1 MHYCMPSLIHFFRA
15 QQESGDGTAFGQLVQ
30 IERKLKTMER
40 KNSILHRW
48 SPTSSRFQ
56 TALHRLQRNRLK
68 TNLEGIL
75 QSGARTEVPL
85 WPDEKICRC
94 GAEED
99 MATGGTPFD
108 DCADEQELH
117 NWTVTNGSSLEDR
130 LNNMDWGIQQKK
142 ANRLTEKNRKKFSAG
157 GVAESR
163 LTNDISPESTPGTG
177 RRRTNTPHSFP
188 HVKYTTQMSVPDQ
201 AELERLRQR
210 INFTD
215 LDERSVGSDSQGR
228 VTAANNQR
236 ELAAENKKPFKFLP
250 LHVNTNKS
258 REAPSAS
265 APATPSI
272 AATAKKQSP
281 GLGLRDAFIPSLP
294 SNDTPR
300 LGRGAERGLLPS
312 REDGRGELSIDSS
325 QVVSK
330 LVQIREYIG
339 KASSMRDDLVEK
351 NDIPANVER
360 LTHLIAH
367 LKEQERSYLRFL
379 QKMLARENEE
389 DEAGTLDSAVG
400 SGSLPESATLNI
412 EVRSSDA
419 SNTTGRVAGRSDQK
433 EELENLRKQH
443 ELLKKMLEQQEQLRA
458 LQGRQAALLTM
469 QHSSQQ
475 ASQTTADTVPTETTG
490 SVSGL
495 SITSELNDELND
507 LIQRFHNQLH
517 DSQTKAAVPDNR
529 RQAASLSLSR
539 EVCRSRSSQPPPPS
553 RSAAS
558 SSFLRPPS
566 LTSLTSVTP
575 TSASAAS
582 AKLTKLQE
590 LQDKKQT
597 MDTILKELHSLRD
610 QTLNN
615 NSCRGGSVSLSSQRS
630 LALGAG
636 PSSDR
641 PSALYREPNGAS
653 AMRRDPSTYHPLT
666 HTQQPQHED
675 VPADKLRKLKEVHKR
690 LNELRELVQYYEQTS
705 DMMVDTVNENV
716 KEEEEEEE
724 VETEEDGSVLETM
737 FDSEQENR
745 RPPITNIRNPQHSG
759 NWTEM
764 NSLTNGRGGGSTN
777 NHADGRLNTECEV
790 NNRSGA
796 ANLRSLNIP
805 SAIGCQYNRPYNQ
818 VKDDDDDDDALEDEE
833 EVRGAGVRDS
843 EGSGSS
849 RRSSLGNEDADF
861 THKVHRLQ
869 TAKQKLRQLQEL
881 VAMVQSD
888 DTDATTADEGIHQQP
903 NNTRGSAAGSSAAKS
918 PRDLTLTD
926 KAREKLYEE
935 KLRQQQQELQQLHEE
950 RQRLMEIQDKIQDL
964 QWACP
969 DLQSSVSSSTV
980 SQQALM
986 RNSPAATSTPA
997 PPPAPAAAPKANAS
1011 PAATA
1016 VLKPTAQAAANA
1028 SVTDNELWCEMRRHQ
1043 ILREELRQRRKH
1055 LESLM
1060 AEHQRR
1066 SGLSDSPYKME
1077 DPEGHAASQPL
1088 SRDERTMATWGGST
1102 PCQLDDDCY
1111 PSEMGAEEEE
1121 EEEEDG
1127 AESSSSDDLQLY
1139 STRKQRSYS
1148 NRKTLGSNVLKPPQ
1162 QFASEA
1168 SGRPSP
1174 RSRAKQ
1180 PQQQSQ
1186 AHGGFSIGGARR
1198 QENLRWAAELSFQ
1211 EGSGSGLASRHWQE
1225 QVGTLQRQLDFSTSM
1240 CQTLLQDQQTLS
1252 YMLQTLLTGPYN
1264 ALPNNLSSPQV
1275 HLVMHQ
1281 LSQCYTQLAWQQN
1294 NAERLK
1300 LVLSDLLRQQ
1310 QQQQQQQQPPS
1321 SSSGQQAQNQG
1332 STSRDSGSACPPLSP
1347 TSLFLP
1353 FTSSMPPSV
1362 NQALN
1367 LPPGLAGFSPL
1378 SSGFNFNPLFP
1389 SAMGEFPQSAGGQ
1402 VSPDNHQQQLDP
1414 NTSVKTEYL
1423 SFPPPLQRSPLN
1435 TVDKRPQRQ
1444 NEGTGSRGHESGW
1457 LNVSQPPAPI
1467 TDSPS
1472 PLPHRGANNS
1482 RPQAF
1487 DQASQESFSSMP
1499 DPADPTIVTKT
1510 FRAGRKASAQA
1521 SLASRDKM
1529 PNSKRRTRLAKGHHK
1544 NTGVESDSVSSTAD
1558 FVQERA
1564 PQPHRQWDQNQ
1575 SLLDKL
1581 TQEKLDTKTKTGNK
1595 PNDLS
1600 SAYAWRTPFL
1610 SNRIACTEA
1619 PDASSDFSLFEA
1631 LRETIYSEVATLI
1644 SQNESR
1650 PHFLIE
1656 LFHELQL
1663 LNTDYLRQRALYT
1676 LQDIVTRH
1684 LTEKSAAEDHASTLG
1699 PVAWA
1704 VGSQSELTPSESL
1717 ATSDGDVSEKNI
1729 RVIKHHEPSKRR
1741 TDAESVDN
1749 ESTLSTTSNLEP
1761 FANDDL
1767 GAGVWSGDVHCP
1779 QIDTQQL
1786 DRQIKAIMTEVIP
1799 FLKEHMD
1806 EVCSYQLLTEV
1817 RRMVLT
1823 LTQQNDESK
1832 EFVLFF
1838 HRQLGGILQ
1847 DSLSKF
1853 AGRTL
1858 KDCGEDLLVEI
1869 SEILFNELAFFR
1881 LMQDLDSNSCSTATI
1896 ANSQARH
1903 KNHRRP
1909 NNNQVKQEHG
1919 NNEENKS
1926 QEVAKSFS
1934 PAHLDEDKDE
1944 DETEPKET
1952 EREQHG
1958 GERKDISSS
1967 KASEMEGD
1975 GEGLPLSISLSKE
1988 ETQALTNYGSGEDE
2002 NEVEEFEAEPQDV
2015 QTSLQ
2020 ASNDGG
2026 EQRGAAN
2033 EAPSNGN
2040 RETKSDQESSE
2051 SNDVKSS
2058 KSESIEVVDSP
2069 EEEREGEG
2077 VEHGRPEGESQG
2089 GAASATTNNQEGSHS
2104 QSSNSSSS
2112 PDTESPVMI
2121 NIDEVGSGN
2130 MSQKSDEEDFV
2141 KVEDLPMQ
2149 LSVICEE
2156 ALQKRVV
2163 EEQQNNNLSA
2173 EILNGN
2179 TDTLAGLV
2187 DNGDALKE
2195 PETIGATKCI
2205 KRPSCTTVVE

>member
-1 MHYCMPSLIHFFRA
+1 
-15 QQESGDGTAFGQLVQ
+15 
-30 IERKLKTMER
+30 
-40 KNSILHRW
+40 
-48 SPTSSRFQ
+48 
-56 TALHRLQRNRLK
+56 
-68 TNLEGIL
+68 
-75 QSGARTEVPL
+75 
-85 WPDEKICRC
+85 
-94 GAEED
+94 
-99 MATGGTPFD
+99 MATGGSPFD

-142 ANRLTEKNRKKFSAG
+142 ANRSTEKNRKKFSAG

-177 RRRTNTPHSFP
+177 RRRTNTPHTFP

-265 APATPSI
+265 APATPSV

-281 GLGLRDAFIPSLP
+281 GLGLRDAFTPSQP

-300 LGRGAERGLLPS
+300 LGRGAERGLLPP

-325 QVVSK
+325 QVVTK

-351 NDIPANVER
+351 KDIPANVER

-400 SGSLPESATLNI
+400 SGSLPESASLNM

-419 SNTTGRVAGRSDQK
+419 SNATVSRSEQK

-469 QHSSQQ
+469 QHSSQH
-475 ASQTTADTVPTETTG
+475 ASHTMADNVPTETTG

-539 EVCRSRSSQPPPPS
+539 EVCRSRSSQPSPPP
-553 RSAAS
+553 RS
-558 SSFLRPPS
+558 
-566 LTSLTSVTP
+566 
-575 TSASAAS
+575 
-582 AKLTKLQE
+582 LTKLQE

-597 MDTILKELHSLRD
+597 MDKILQELHSLRD

-615 NSCRGGSVSLSSQRS
+615 NSCKPFSPDCSVWPGGQWRHLKQNQAIFKTES
-630 LALGAG
+630 
-636 PSSDR
+636 PS
-641 PSALYREPNGAS
+641 
-653 AMRRDPSTYHPLT
+653 H
-666 HTQQPQHED
+666 H
-675 VPADKLRKLKEVHKR
+675 RKLKEVHKR

-716 KEEEEEEE
+716 KEEEEEE
-724 VETEEDGSVLETM
+724 VETEEDGSMLETM
-737 FDSEQENR
+737 FDSEQENH

-777 NHADGRLNTECEV
+777 NHADVRLNTECEI
-790 NNRSGA
+790 NNRSAA

-805 SAIGCQYNRPYNQ
+805 SAIECQYNRPYNQ
-818 VKDDDDDDDALEDEE
+818 VNDDDALEDEE
-833 EVRGAGVRDS
+833 VRGARGRDS

-849 RRSSLGNEDADF
+849 RRSSLGNDDADF
-861 THKVHRLQ
+861 AHKVHRLQ

-888 DTDATTADEGIHQQP
+888 DTDAATANEDEGLHQQP
-903 NNTRGSAAGSSAAKS
+903 NNTRGAAAGA
-918 PRDLTLTD
+918 PGFVCL
-926 KAREKLYEE
+926 REKLYEE

-950 RQRLMEIQDKIQDL
+950 RQRLMEIQDQIQDL

-986 RNSPAATSTPA
+986 RKVPAAASTPA

-1011 PAATA
+1011 PAAT
-1016 VLKPTAQAAANA
+1016 LKPTAQAAANA

-1066 SGLSDSPYKME
+1066 SGLSDSPYRME
-1077 DPEGHAASQPL
+1077 DPEGHAAAATQPL

-1102 PCQLDDDCY
+1102 PCQLDEDGY
-1111 PSEMGAEEEE
+1111 PSELGAEEEE
-1121 EEEEDG
+1121 EEEEDEEEEDG
-1127 AESSSSDDLQLY
+1127 AESSSSDDLHCY

-1174 RSRAKQ
+1174 RSRGK
-1180 PQQQSQ
+1180 QQQQ
-1186 AHGGFSIGGARR
+1186 AHGGVSIGGARR

-1211 EGSGSGLASRHWQE
+1211 EGSGPGSGLASRHWQE

-1252 YMLQTLLTGPYN
+1252 YMLQTLLTGPHN

-1294 NAERLK
+1294 NVERLK

-1310 QQQQQQQQPPS
+1310 QQQLS
-1321 SSSGQQAQNQG
+1321 SSSGQQPQNQG

-1353 FTSSMPPSV
+1353 FTTSMQPSV

-1367 LPPGLAGFSPL
+1367 LPP
-1378 SSGFNFNPLFP
+1378 GFNFNPLFP
-1389 SAMGEFPQSAGGQ
+1389 SAMGEFLQSAGGQ
-1402 VSPDNHQQQLDP
+1402 ASPDNQQQQQLDP
-1414 NTSVKTEYL
+1414 NTSEYL

-1435 TVDKRPQRQ
+1435 TEKIHSCIVCVYAK
-1444 NEGTGSRGHESGW
+1444 NERHTVRGK
-1457 LNVSQPPAPI
+1457 
-1467 TDSPS
+1467 T
-1472 PLPHRGANNS
+1472 GANIP

-1499 DPADPTIVTKT
+1499 DPADPTTVTKT
-1510 FRAGRKASAQA
+1510 FRAGRKVSAQA
-1521 SLASRDKM
+1521 CLASRDKT
-1529 PNSKRRTRLAKGHHK
+1529 PNSKRRTRRAKGHHK
-1544 NTGVESDSVSSTAD
+1544 NMGTGTSDSVSSTAD

-1564 PQPHRQWDQNQ
+1564 PQPHRQRDQNQ

-1581 TQEKLDTKTKTGNK
+1581 TQEKLDSKTKTGNK

-1610 SNRIACTEA
+1610 SNRIACTEV
-1619 PDASSDFSLFEA
+1619 PGASSDFSLFEA

-1663 LNTDYLRQRALYT
+1663 LNTDYLRQRALYS

-1684 LTEKSAAEDHASTLG
+1684 LTDKSAAGDQASLG

-1704 VGSQSELTPSESL
+1704 AGSQSELTPSESL
-1717 ATSDGDVSEKNI
+1717 ATSDG
-1729 RVIKHHEPSKRR
+1729 HHNPSKRR
-1741 TDAESVDN
+1741 NDAESVDN

-1767 GAGVWSGDVHCP
+1767 GNTVIHLDKALARMREYERMKLKAELSPNTTAATASEASANSSASAAQLLEGVWSGDVHCP

-1806 EVCSYQLLTEV
+1806 EVCSYQLLTSV

-1832 EFVLFF
+1832 EFVRFF

-1853 AGRTL
+1853 VGRTL

-1881 LMQDLDSNSCSTATI
+1881 LMQDLDSNSSSTATNK

-1903 KNHRRP
+1903 KNHRRQSP
-1909 NNNQVKQEHG
+1909 NNNQVKREHR
-1919 NNEENKS
+1919 NNE
-1926 QEVAKSFS
+1926 
-1934 PAHLDEDKDE
+1934 DE
-1944 DETEPKET
+1944 DETEQKET
-1952 EREQHG
+1952 K
-1958 GERKDISSS
+1958 RKDSRSSET
-1967 KASEMEGD
+1967 SEMEDD
-1975 GEGLPLSISLSKE
+1975 GESLPLSISLSKA

-2002 NEVEEFEAEPQDV
+2002 NEVEEMEEFEAEPQDV

-2020 ASNDGG
+2020 ASNDGV
-2026 EQRGAAN
+2026 EQLVRTRAHTHSVHTL
-2033 EAPSNGN
+2033 PL
-2040 RETKSDQESSE
+2040 DSSYHLLL
-2051 SNDVKSS
+2051 

-2069 EEEREGEG
+2069 EEEGEG
-2077 VEHGRPEGESQG
+2077 VEHRRPEGESQG
-2089 GAASATTNNQEGSHS
+2089 GVASATTNYQEGSHS
-2104 QSSNSSSS
+2104 QGSNSSSS
-2112 PDTESPVMI
+2112 PDTESPVMV

-2130 MSQKSDEEDFV
+2130 TSQKSDEEDFV

-2156 ALQKRVV
+2156 ALQKRIV

-2187 DNGDALKE
+2187 GNGHTLKE
-2195 PETIGATKCI
+2195 PGRYRPCLV
-2205 KRPSCTTVVE
+2205 KRFTVWQSFMKPVECNFLTECPGK

>member
-1 MHYCMPSLIHFFRA
+1 
-15 QQESGDGTAFGQLVQ
+15 
-30 IERKLKTMER
+30 
-40 KNSILHRW
+40 
-48 SPTSSRFQ
+48 
-56 TALHRLQRNRLK
+56 
-68 TNLEGIL
+68 
-75 QSGARTEVPL
+75 
-85 WPDEKICRC
+85 
-94 GAEED
+94 

-142 ANRLTEKNRKKFSAG
+142 ANRSTEKNRKKFSAG

-163 LTNDISPESTPGTG
+163 LTNDISPESTPGMG

-201 AELERLRQR
+201 AELDRLRQR

-265 APATPSI
+265 APTTPSV

-281 GLGLRDAFIPSLP
+281 GLGLGLREAFNPSLP

-300 LGRGAERGLLPS
+300 LGRRAERGLLHS

-389 DEAGTLDSAVG
+389 DEVGTLDSALG
-400 SGSLPESATLNI
+400 SGSLPWSTTLNM
-412 EVRSSDA
+412 EVRFSDA
-419 SNTTGRVAGRSDQK
+419 SNATGRIAGRSDQK
-433 EELENLRKQH
+433 EELENLKKQH

-475 ASQTTADTVPTETTG
+475 ATQTMADTVPTETTG

-539 EVCRSRSSQPPPPS
+539 EVCRSRSSQPSPPS
-553 RSAAS
+553 RSA
-558 SSFLRPPS
+558 SSFLHPS
-566 LTSLTSVTP
+566 PLTSLTSITP
-575 TSASAAS
+575 SAAS

-597 MDTILKELHSLRD
+597 MDKILQELHSLRD

-615 NSCRGGSVSLSSQRS
+615 NSCRGGSVSLSSQRR

-636 PSSDR
+636 PSDR
-641 PSALYREPNGAS
+641 PSAPYREPNGAS
-653 AMRRDPSTYHPLT
+653 AMRRDPSTYHPST

-675 VPADKLRKLKEVHKR
+675 APADKLRKLKEVHKR

-724 VETEEDGSVLETM
+724 TEEDGSMLETM

-777 NHADGRLNTECEV
+777 NHVDGRLNECEI
-790 NNRSGA
+790 NNRSAA

-805 SAIGCQYNRPYNQ
+805 SAIECQYNRPYNQ
-818 VKDDDDDDDALEDEE
+818 VKDDDDDDALEDEE
-833 EVRGAGVRDS
+833 EVRGAGARDS
-843 EGSGSS
+843 DGSGSS
-849 RRSSLGNEDADF
+849 RRSSLENEDADF
-861 THKVHRLQ
+861 AHKVHRLQ

-888 DTDATTADEGIHQQP
+888 DTDATTADEGLHQQP
-903 NNTRGSAAGSSAAKS
+903 NNTRGAAAGSCKS

-935 KLRQQQQELQQLHEE
+935 KLCQQQQELQQLHEE

-986 RNSPAATSTPA
+986 RKPPAATSTPA

-1016 VLKPTAQAAANA
+1016 VLKPTAQAATNA

-1102 PCQLDDDCY
+1102 PCQLDEDGY

-1127 AESSSSDDLQLY
+1127 AESSSSDDLHLY

-1162 QFASEA
+1162 QFASVA
-1168 SGRPSP
+1168 SGRPS
-1174 RSRAKQ
+1174 RAK
-1180 PQQQSQ
+1180 QQQSQ
-1186 AHGGFSIGGARR
+1186 AHGGIAGARR
-1198 QENLRWAAELSFQ
+1198 QENLRWAAELSFK
-1211 EGSGSGLASRHWQE
+1211 EGSGTGSTLASHHWQE

-1240 CQTLLQDQQTLS
+1240 CQTLLQDQQMLS

-1310 QQQQQQQQPPS
+1310 QQQPPS

-1332 STSRDSGSACPPLSP
+1332 STSRDSGSACPPFSP

-1353 FTSSMPPSV
+1353 FISSIPPSV

-1367 LPPGLAGFSPL
+1367 LPPGLAGFTPL
-1378 SSGFNFNPLFP
+1378 SSGFNFNPMFP

-1423 SFPPPLQRSPLN
+1423 SFPPPLQCSPLN

-1467 TDSPS
+1467 TESPS
-1472 PLPHRGANNS
+1472 PLPHRGANNT

-1499 DPADPTIVTKT
+1499 DPADPTIITKA

-1521 SLASRDKM
+1521 SLASRDKT
-1529 PNSKRRTRLAKGHHK
+1529 PNSKRRTRLVKGHHK

-1558 FVQERA
+1558 FVQKRV
-1564 PQPHRQWDQNQ
+1564 PQPHRQRDQNQ

-1600 SAYAWRTPFL
+1600 S
-1610 SNRIACTEA
+1610 
-1619 PDASSDFSLFEA
+1619 DASSDFSLFEA

-1684 LTEKSAAEDHASTLG
+1684 LTEKSAAEDQASTLG

-1704 VGSQSELTPSESL
+1704 AGSQSELTPSESL

-1729 RVIKHHEPSKRR
+1729 RVIKHHVPSKRR
-1741 TDAESVDN
+1741 NYAESVDN

-1767 GAGVWSGDVHCP
+1767 GNTVIHLDKALARMREYERMKLKAEFSPNTTAATASEASANSSASAAQLLEGAGVWSGDVHCP

-1806 EVCSYQLLTEV
+1806 EVCSYQLLTSV
-1817 RRMVLT
+1817 RHMVLT

-1832 EFVLFF
+1832 EFVRFF

-1881 LMQDLDSNSCSTATI
+1881 LMQDLDSNSSSTATI

-1903 KNHRRP
+1903 KNHKRP
-1909 NNNQVKQEHG
+1909 NNNQVKQEHR

-1926 QEVAKSFS
+1926 PEVEKSFP
-1934 PAHLDEDKDE
+1934 PAYLDEDKDE
-1944 DETEPKET
+1944 DETEQKET
-1952 EREQHG
+1952 EGEQHG
-1958 GERKDISSS
+1958 GEGKDSRSSE
-1967 KASEMEGD
+1967 ASEMEEEEGAR
-1975 GEGLPLSISLSKE
+1975 EGLLHSISLSKA

-2002 NEVEEFEAEPQDV
+2002 NEVEMEEFEAEPQDV

-2020 ASNDGG
+2020 V
-2026 EQRGAAN
+2026 AAN

-2040 RETKSDQESSE
+2040 REMKFDQESSE

-2058 KSESIEVVDSP
+2058 KSESIDVVDSP
-2069 EEEREGEG
+2069 EEEC
-2077 VEHGRPEGESQG
+2077 VEHGRPEGEG
-2089 GAASATTNNQEGSHS
+2089 GAASATTNNQEGS
-2104 QSSNSSSS
+2104 NSSGS
-2112 PDTESPVMI
+2112 PDTESPVML

-2163 EEQQNNNLSA
+2163 EEQQNNNRSV

-2179 TDTLAGLV
+2179 TDTSGLV
-2187 DNGDALKE
+2187 GNGHTLKE
-2195 PETIGATKCI
+2195 PGRYIQYLVK
-2205 KRPSCTTVVE
+2205 

>member
-1 MHYCMPSLIHFFRA
+1 
-15 QQESGDGTAFGQLVQ
+15 
-30 IERKLKTMER
+30 
-40 KNSILHRW
+40 
-48 SPTSSRFQ
+48 
-56 TALHRLQRNRLK
+56 
-68 TNLEGIL
+68 
-75 QSGARTEVPL
+75 
-85 WPDEKICRC
+85 
-94 GAEED
+94 

-142 ANRLTEKNRKKFSAG
+142 ANRSTEKNRKKFSAG

-163 LTNDISPESTPGTG
+163 LTNEISPESTPGTG
-177 RRRTNTPHSFP
+177 RRRTHTPHSFP

-201 AELERLRQR
+201 AELDRLRQR

-236 ELAAENKKPFKFLP
+236 QLAAENKKPFKFLP

-265 APATPSI
+265 APATPSV

-281 GLGLRDAFIPSLP
+281 GLGLRDAFAPSLP
-294 SNDTPR
+294 SNDTPG
-300 LGRGAERGLLPS
+300 LGSRAERGLLPS

-379 QKMLARENEE
+379 QKMLAREDEE

-400 SGSLPESATLNI
+400 LGSLPESTSLNI

-419 SNTTGRVAGRSDQK
+419 SNATGRVAGRSDQK

-458 LQGRQAALLTM
+458 LQGRQAALLTL
-469 QHSSQQ
+469 QHSSQH
-475 ASQTTADTVPTETTG
+475 ASHTMADTVPTETTG

-517 DSQTKAAVPDNR
+517 DSQTKAVVPDNR

-539 EVCRSRSSQPPPPS
+539 EVCRSRSSQPSPPP
-553 RSAAS
+553 RSAS
-558 SSFLRPPS
+558 SSFLHPTP
-566 LTSLTSVTP
+566 LTSLTSITP

-597 MDTILKELHSLRD
+597 MDKILQELHSLRD

-615 NSCRGGSVSLSSQRS
+615 NSCRGAVVSVSSQRS

-653 AMRRDPSTYHPLT
+653 AMRRDPSTYHPAT
-666 HTQQPQHED
+666 HTQHPQHED
-675 VPADKLRKLKEVHKR
+675 APADKLRKLKEVHKR

-724 VETEEDGSVLETM
+724 TEEDGSMLETM

-745 RPPITNIRNPQHSG
+745 RPPITNIRNPQRSG

-764 NSLTNGRGGGSTN
+764 NSLTNARGGGSAN
-777 NHADGRLNTECEV
+777 NRADGRLNTECEI
-790 NNRSGA
+790 NNRSA
-796 ANLRSLNIP
+796 ATNLRSLNIP
-805 SAIGCQYNRPYNQ
+805 SAIECQYNRPYNE
-818 VKDDDDDDDALEDEE
+818 VKDDDDEEDDALEDEE
-833 EVRGAGVRDS
+833 GAQGAGGRDS

-849 RRSSLGNEDADF
+849 RRSSLGNEDADYA
-861 THKVHRLQ
+861 HKVHRLQ

-888 DTDATTADEGIHQQP
+888 DTDATTANEDEGHHQQP
-903 NNTRGSAAGSSAAKS
+903 NNTRGAAAASSSSAAKS

-986 RNSPAATSTPA
+986 RKLPAATSTPA

-1011 PAATA
+1011 PAAAA

-1028 SVTDNELWCEMRRHQ
+1028 SVTDNEQLWCEMRRHQ

-1066 SGLSDSPYKME
+1066 SGLSDSPYRME
-1077 DPEGHAASQPL
+1077 DPDGHAAASQPL

-1102 PCQLDDDCY
+1102 TCQLDEDGY
-1111 PSEMGAEEEE
+1111 PSEMGAEEEEEEEDEEE

-1127 AESSSSDDLQLY
+1127 AESSSSDDLHLY

-1148 NRKTLGSNVLKPPQ
+1148 NRKTLGSKVLKPPQ

-1168 SGRPSP
+1168 SGRPSL
-1174 RSRAKQ
+1174 RSRARAKQ
-1180 PQQQSQ
+1180 PQQSQ
-1186 AHGGFSIGGARR
+1186 AHGGVSIGGARR

-1211 EGSGSGLASRHWQE
+1211 EGSGTGSGLASRHWQE

-1252 YMLQTLLTGPYN
+1252 YMLQTLLTGPYS

-1294 NAERLK
+1294 NVERLK

-1310 QQQQQQQQPPS
+1310 QQQQPS

-1389 SAMGEFPQSAGGQ
+1389 SAMGEFPHSAGSQ
-1402 VSPDNHQQQLDP
+1402 ASPDNQQQLDP

-1444 NEGTGSRGHESGW
+1444 NEGSSSRGHESGW

-1467 TDSPS
+1467 TESPS
-1472 PLPHRGANNS
+1472 PLPHSGANNT

-1499 DPADPTIVTKT
+1499 DPADPTTVTKT

-1521 SLASRDKM
+1521 SLASRDKT
-1529 PNSKRRTRLAKGHHK
+1529 PNSKRRTRRAKGHHK

-1564 PQPHRQWDQNQ
+1564 PQPHRQRDQNQNQ

-1581 TQEKLDTKTKTGNK
+1581 TQEKLDSKTKTGNK

-1663 LNTDYLRQRALYT
+1663 LNTDYLRQRALYS

-1684 LTEKSAAEDHASTLG
+1684 LTEKSAAEDQASSLG

-1704 VGSQSELTPSESL
+1704 AGSQSELTPSESL

-1741 TDAESVDN
+1741 NDAESVDN

-1767 GAGVWSGDVHCP
+1767 GNTVIHLDKALARMREYERMKLKAEFSPNTTAATASEASANSSASAAQLLEGAGVWSGDVHCP

-1806 EVCSYQLLTEV
+1806 EVCSYQLLTSV

-1832 EFVLFF
+1832 EFVRFF

-1881 LMQDLDSNSCSTATI
+1881 LMQDLDSNSISTATI
-1896 ANSQARH
+1896 TNSQARH
-1903 KNHRRP
+1903 KNRRQP
-1909 NNNQVKQEHG
+1909 PNNQVKQEHR

-1926 QEVAKSFS
+1926 PEVEKAFS
-1934 PAHLDEDKDE
+1934 PAYLDEDKDE
-1944 DETEPKET
+1944 DETEQKET
-1952 EREQHG
+1952 ERERHG
-1958 GERKDISSS
+1958 GERKDSRSSE
-1967 KASEMEGD
+1967 ASEVEVEEEEEEED
-1975 GEGLPLSISLSKE
+1975 GEGLPLSINLSKA

-2002 NEVEEFEAEPQDV
+2002 NEVEEMEEFEAEPPDV

-2026 EQRGAAN
+2026 EQRGAN

-2051 SNDVKSS
+2051 SNDGKNV
-2058 KSESIEVVDSP
+2058 
-2069 EEEREGEG
+2069 
-2077 VEHGRPEGESQG
+2077 HCLLAFSQ
-2089 GAASATTNNQEGSHS
+2089 
-2104 QSSNSSSS
+2104 
-2112 PDTESPVMI
+2112 P
-2121 NIDEVGSGN
+2121 
-2130 MSQKSDEEDFV
+2130 K
-2141 KVEDLPMQ
+2141 
-2149 LSVICEE
+2149 
-2156 ALQKRVV
+2156 
-2163 EEQQNNNLSA
+2163 
-2173 EILNGN
+2173 
-2179 TDTLAGLV
+2179 
-2187 DNGDALKE
+2187 
-2195 PETIGATKCI
+2195 
-2205 KRPSCTTVVE
+2205 

>member
-1 MHYCMPSLIHFFRA
+1 
-15 QQESGDGTAFGQLVQ
+15 
-30 IERKLKTMER
+30 
-40 KNSILHRW
+40 
-48 SPTSSRFQ
+48 
-56 TALHRLQRNRLK
+56 
-68 TNLEGIL
+68 
-75 QSGARTEVPL
+75 
-85 WPDEKICRC
+85 
-94 GAEED
+94 

-142 ANRLTEKNRKKFSAG
+142 ANRSTEKNRKKFSAG

-163 LTNDISPESTPGTG
+163 LTNDISPESTPGMG

-201 AELERLRQR
+201 AELDRLRQR

-265 APATPSI
+265 APTTPSV

-281 GLGLRDAFIPSLP
+281 GLGLGLREAFNPSLP

-300 LGRGAERGLLPS
+300 LGRRAERGLLHS

-389 DEAGTLDSAVG
+389 DEVGTLDSALG
-400 SGSLPESATLNI
+400 SGSLPWSTTLNM
-412 EVRSSDA
+412 EVRFSDA
-419 SNTTGRVAGRSDQK
+419 SNATGRIAGRSDQK
-433 EELENLRKQH
+433 EELENLKKQH

-475 ASQTTADTVPTETTG
+475 ATQTMADTVPTETTG

-539 EVCRSRSSQPPPPS
+539 EVCRSRSSQPSPPS
-553 RSAAS
+553 RSA
-558 SSFLRPPS
+558 SSFLHPS
-566 LTSLTSVTP
+566 PLTSLTSITP
-575 TSASAAS
+575 SAAS

-597 MDTILKELHSLRD
+597 MDKILQELHSLRD

-615 NSCRGGSVSLSSQRS
+615 NSCRGGSVSLSSQRR

-636 PSSDR
+636 PSDR
-641 PSALYREPNGAS
+641 PSAPYREPNGAS
-653 AMRRDPSTYHPLT
+653 AMRRDPSTYHPST

-675 VPADKLRKLKEVHKR
+675 APADKLRKLKEVHKR

-724 VETEEDGSVLETM
+724 TEEDGSMLETM

-777 NHADGRLNTECEV
+777 NHVDGRLNECEI
-790 NNRSGA
+790 NNRSAA

-805 SAIGCQYNRPYNQ
+805 SAIECQYNRPYNQ
-818 VKDDDDDDDALEDEE
+818 VKDDDDDDALEDEE
-833 EVRGAGVRDS
+833 EVRGAGARDS
-843 EGSGSS
+843 DGSGSS
-849 RRSSLGNEDADF
+849 RRSSLENEDADF
-861 THKVHRLQ
+861 AHKVHRLQ

-888 DTDATTADEGIHQQP
+888 DTDATTADEGLHQQP
-903 NNTRGSAAGSSAAKS
+903 NNTRGAAAGSCKS

-935 KLRQQQQELQQLHEE
+935 KLCQQQQELQQLHEE

-986 RNSPAATSTPA
+986 RKPPAATSTPA

-1016 VLKPTAQAAANA
+1016 VLKPTAQAATNA
-1028 SVTDNELWCEMRRHQ
+1028 SVTDNEQLWCEMRRHQ

-1102 PCQLDDDCY
+1102 PCQLDEDGY

-1127 AESSSSDDLQLY
+1127 AESSSSDDLHLY

-1162 QFASEA
+1162 QFASVA
-1168 SGRPSP
+1168 SGRPS
-1174 RSRAKQ
+1174 RAK
-1180 PQQQSQ
+1180 QQQSQ
-1186 AHGGFSIGGARR
+1186 AHGGIAGARR
-1198 QENLRWAAELSFQ
+1198 QENLRWAAELSFK
-1211 EGSGSGLASRHWQE
+1211 EGSGTGSTLASHHWQE

-1240 CQTLLQDQQTLS
+1240 CQTLLQDQQMLS

-1310 QQQQQQQQPPS
+1310 QQQPPS

-1332 STSRDSGSACPPLSP
+1332 STSRDSGSACPPFSP

-1353 FTSSMPPSV
+1353 FISSIPPSV

-1367 LPPGLAGFSPL
+1367 LPPGLAGFTPL
-1378 SSGFNFNPLFP
+1378 SSGFNFNPMFP

-1423 SFPPPLQRSPLN
+1423 SFPPPLQCSPLN

-1467 TDSPS
+1467 TESPS
-1472 PLPHRGANNS
+1472 PLPHRGANNT

-1499 DPADPTIVTKT
+1499 DPADPTIITKA

-1521 SLASRDKM
+1521 SLASRDKT
-1529 PNSKRRTRLAKGHHK
+1529 PNSKRRTRLVKGHHK

-1558 FVQERA
+1558 FVQKRV
-1564 PQPHRQWDQNQ
+1564 PQPHRQRDQNQ

-1600 SAYAWRTPFL
+1600 S
-1610 SNRIACTEA
+1610 
-1619 PDASSDFSLFEA
+1619 DASSDFSLFEA

-1684 LTEKSAAEDHASTLG
+1684 LTEKSAAEDQASTLG

-1704 VGSQSELTPSESL
+1704 AGSQSELTPSESL

-1729 RVIKHHEPSKRR
+1729 RVIKHHVPSKRR
-1741 TDAESVDN
+1741 NYAESVDN

-1767 GAGVWSGDVHCP
+1767 GNTVIHLDKALARMREYERMKLKAEFSPNTTAATASEASANSSASAAQLLEGAGVWSGDVHCP

-1806 EVCSYQLLTEV
+1806 EVCSYQLLTSV
-1817 RRMVLT
+1817 RHMVLT

-1832 EFVLFF
+1832 EFVRFF

-1881 LMQDLDSNSCSTATI
+1881 LMQDLDSNSSSTATI

-1903 KNHRRP
+1903 KNHKRP
-1909 NNNQVKQEHG
+1909 NNNQVKQEHR

-1926 QEVAKSFS
+1926 PEVEKSFP
-1934 PAHLDEDKDE
+1934 PAYLDEDKDE
-1944 DETEPKET
+1944 DETEQKET
-1952 EREQHG
+1952 EGEQHG
-1958 GERKDISSS
+1958 GEGKDSRSSE
-1967 KASEMEGD
+1967 ASEMEEEEGAR
-1975 GEGLPLSISLSKE
+1975 EGLLHSISLSKA

-2002 NEVEEFEAEPQDV
+2002 NEVEMEEFEAEPQDV

-2020 ASNDGG
+2020 V
-2026 EQRGAAN
+2026 AAN

-2040 RETKSDQESSE
+2040 REMKFDQESSE

-2058 KSESIEVVDSP
+2058 KSESIDVVDSP
-2069 EEEREGEG
+2069 EEEC
-2077 VEHGRPEGESQG
+2077 VEHGRPEGEG
-2089 GAASATTNNQEGSHS
+2089 GAASATTNNQEGS
-2104 QSSNSSSS
+2104 NSSGS
-2112 PDTESPVMI
+2112 PDTESPVML

-2163 EEQQNNNLSA
+2163 EEQQNNNRSV

-2179 TDTLAGLV
+2179 TDTSGLV
-2187 DNGDALKE
+2187 GNGHTLKE
-2195 PETIGATKCI
+2195 PGRYIQYLVK
-2205 KRPSCTTVVE
+2205 